1 MTERG
6 ERGREYSVPVECP
19 SSSCGAVFDIPLERL
34 GKNVYCLSCGTRM
47 TAKPLEVDRQ
57 LRQRE
62 PLSGGGRGASPRF
75 PFAALLD
82 SVRSL
87 WNVGSIFRSA
97 DACGCAEV
105 MLTGITGTPPR
116 KEITKTALGAED
128 LVRWRYCAEPL
139 EALTTL
145 RDEGYVG
152 VALET
157 SDRAVPLGDFEWP
170 AKSCLVLGNE
180 VAGVTAPLLDACEH
194 HVGISMY
201 GAKESFNVAVAFG
214 IAAHHA
220 AQAMAR
226 R

>member
-1 MTERG
+1 MTLRER
-6 ERGREYSVPVECP
+6 EEEHSVQVECP
-19 SSSCGAVFDIPLERL
+19 SSSCRAVFEIPLERL

-47 TAKPLEVDRQ
+47 TAKPLQVDKA

-62 PLSGGGRGASPRF
+62 PQTGGGAGVSPRF
-75 PFAALLD
+75 PLAALLD

-97 DACGCAEV
+97 DACGCAEL

-116 KEITKTALGAED
+116 KEITKTALGAEE
-128 LVRWRYCAEPL
+128 LVTWRYCADPL
-139 EALTTL
+139 EALGAL
-145 RDEGYVG
+145 RAEGYVG

-157 SDRAVPLGDFEWP
+157 SERAAPLDDFEWP
-170 AKSCLVLGNE
+170 TKSCLVLGNE
-180 VAGVTAPLLDACEH
+180 VAGVTVPLLDACEH
-194 HVGISMY
+194 HVEISMY

>member
-1 MTERG
+1 MI
-6 ERGREYSVPVECP
+6 P
-19 SSSCGAVFDIPLERL
+19 SERL

-47 TAKPLEVDRQ
+47 TAKPLLVDRA

-62 PLSGGGRGASPRF
+62 ARSGGGRETRPHF
-75 PFAALLD
+75 PLAALLD

-97 DACGCAEV
+97 DACGVAEL

-116 KEITKTALGAED
+116 KEITKTALGAEE
-128 LVRWRYCAEPL
+128 LVRWRYHADPL
-139 EALTTL
+139 EALDRL
-145 RDEGYVG
+145 REEGYVG

-157 SDRAVPLGDFEWP
+157 SERAVAVETFTWP

-180 VAGVTAPLLDACEH
+180 VAGVTQPLLDACEN
-194 HVGISMY
+194 HVEIAMY

-214 IAAHHA
+214 IAAHQA
-220 AQAMAR
+220 AYSMATR
-226 R
+226 